1 MSAGVEPRRSPLDD
15 GPLAGR
21 SLAAFRFDT
30 RRALLRS
37 LALAIPL
44 MCLGS
49 AAAVVGLRLIQQREP
64 ARLFAGR
71 ATFQLAHAS
80 PATWQVLPLEQG
92 LMVAGLLLVLLSNVL
107 LILALRRNLAT
118 EQFILLRADGL
129 VRQVDTHYTHVAW
142 DDVEQVAYDAERG
155 AIVLELRSGDELAL
169 AKATATPGSPARR
182 WPSSCVTC
190 TGRPSGACWCSE
202 GAPERRPWSA

>member
-80 PATWQVLPLEQG
+80 PATWQVLPLQQG
-92 LMVAGLLLVLLSNVL
+92 LLVVALLLVLVSNVL

-155 AIVLELRSGDELAL
+155 AILLELRSGGQLALHDRYAGVTREAL
-169 AKATATPGSPARR
+169 AKLMRDVHRKAIWGLL
-182 WPSSCVTC
+182 VL
-190 TGRPSGACWCSE
+190 
-202 GAPERRPWSA
+202 

>member
-1 MSAGVEPRRSPLDD
+1 MTSSAGPEPTPSSE

-37 LALAIPL
+37 LSLAIPL
-44 MCLGS
+44 MSVGS
-49 AAAVVGLRLIQQREP
+49 ALTVVGLRLLQQREP

-71 ATFQLAHAS
+71 ATFQLAEAS
-80 PATWQVLPLEQG
+80 AATWQVLPHEQG
-92 LMVAGLLLVLLSNVL
+92 LMMAGLLLVLLSNVI

-118 EQFILLRADGL
+118 EQFILLRADGV

-142 DDVEQVAYDAERG
+142 DDVEQVVYDHARR
-155 AIVLELRSGDELAL
+155 AIVLEMRSGGELTLEDRYAGISREELAKRMRDVHRKAIWGLL
-169 AKATATPGSPARR
+169 A
-182 WPSSCVTC
+182 V
-190 TGRPSGACWCSE
+190 
-202 GAPERRPWSA
+202 

>member
-92 LMVAGLLLVLLSNVL
+92 LMVVGLLLVLLSNVL

-155 AIVLELRSGDELAL
+155 AIVSSCAAAASSRSR
-169 AKATATPGSPARR
+169 TATPGSPARR

-190 TGRPSGACWCSE
+190 TGRPSGACCCSE